1 MGEQNRRAV
10 DGEGAPGD
18 VATPQPAGSDHQPTQ
33 PRDTD
38 DERAL
43 GPEAD
48 ERQTLR
54 QAPTTATPGEGAE
67 DDSIG

>member
-10 DGEGAPGD
+10 ELETPPGQ
-18 VATPQPAGSDHQPTQ
+18 AAAKPSGQPAAASPPDPAA
-33 PRDTD
+33 
-38 DERAL
+38 ERAL

-48 ERQTLR
+48 ERQTRR
-54 QAPTTATPGEGAE
+54 QAPSTAAPGESAE